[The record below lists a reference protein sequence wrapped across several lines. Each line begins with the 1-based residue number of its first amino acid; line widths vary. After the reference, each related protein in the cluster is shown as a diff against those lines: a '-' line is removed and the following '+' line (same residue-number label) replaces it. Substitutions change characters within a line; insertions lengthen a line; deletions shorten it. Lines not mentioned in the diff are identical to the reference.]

1 MRIFLYEYIGDDVR
15 LDKTSH
21 LILRGEIVGT
31 LRDAS
36 NILSPIITFITS
48 STGNNDVVTSDNDS
62 ITAQGEDVVISS
74 SDPMINDANLLSCN
88 YAYIPEFHR
97 YYFITEITSLHN
109 KVWQVAMRVDVLMS
123 YKDAIFDLECL
134 VSRNEYRFVR
144 EIEDTLMS
152 YRYDKEITE
161 YIPEKGDKVNK
172 VFDTAPTGFNIV
184 VTTVSKFDG
193 GIGASTMS
201 PDSSLPNIH
210 TMNFALNTDLYY
222 AVKYD
227 GLAALARFVL
237 SNELDSGQQTKYA
250 SYIKSIV
257 AYPFSFSQTSEIQ
270 YPPSPNISIADKQQT
285 FDHDYFCPL
294 YQSGMSKYLVIA
306 DFTISSNRGY
316 LDYGNYAQYEIFL
329 PYCGWITLNGEDI
342 INKRLLVYYSVSYQ
356 DGSSS
361 VYIHDITSD
370 KIIYN
375 GRCQLG
381 VKLGLTSDNSREL
394 AAQSN
399 ANQLSMGITTLSSAL
414 SIAAGVATQ
423 NPIAIGGGVIAL
435 AGGIGQYSVK
445 QAAMT
450 QTATA
455 SISTGNSG
463 LYTSQEVR
471 VRITR
476 SLPMHDNPTYAK
488 LKGRPLYE
496 TYRLRE
502 LLGMTVVSDCHVDN
516 MNALPAEKSA
526 IKSILQ
532 SGVILRDPS

>member
-15 LDKTSH
+15 VDKASR

-48 STGNNDVVTSDNDS
+48 STGVNDVVTSDNDFV
-62 ITAQGEDVVISS
+62 TAQGEDVVISS

-97 YYFITEITSLHN
+97 YYFITEVTSLHN

-134 VSRNEYRFVR
+134 VARNQYRFVR
-144 EIEDTLMS
+144 EIEDNLMS
-152 YRYDKEITE
+152 YRYDKEVTE
-161 YIPEKGDKVNK
+161 YIPDKGDKVNK
-172 VFDTAPTGFNIV
+172 TFTTTPNGKNIV
-184 VTTVSKFDG
+184 LTTVSKFESNAG
-193 GIGASTMS
+193 FYTGS
-201 PDSSLPNIH
+201 PDSSLPNIW
-210 TMNFALNTDLYY
+210 TSRFQIGSDLYY
-222 AVKYD
+222 AADYY
-227 GLAALARFVL
+227 ALLSVAGFVL

-257 AYPFSFSQTSEIQ
+257 AYPFNFEPEGVDFTLITHD
-270 YPPSPNISIADKQQT
+270 IFIADKVQT
-285 FDHDYFCPL
+285 FENREFGEL
-294 YQSGMSKYLVIA
+294 LQAGLSKYLVIA

-316 LDYGNYAQYEIFL
+316 LDYGNYTQYEIFL
-329 PYCGWITLNGEDI
+329 PYCGWITVNGEDI
-342 INKRLLVYYSVSYQ
+342 LNKRLLVYYAASYQ
-356 DGSSS
+356 DGSAS
-361 VYIHDITSD
+361 VYIHDITSN

-399 ANQLSMGITTLSSAL
+399 ASQLSMGITTLSSAL
-414 SIAAGVATQ
+414 AIVAGVASQ
-423 NPIAIGGGVIAL
+423 NPIAIGGGVIAM
-435 AGGIGQYSVK
+435 AGGVGQYFAK
-445 QAAMT
+445 QASMM
-450 QTATA
+450 QTATS

-463 LYTSQEVR
+463 LYTSQEVK

-476 SLPMHDNPTYAK
+476 VLPMHDNPTYAK

-502 LLGMTVVSDCHVDN
+502 LTGMTVVSDCHVDN